1 VEHTKTQ
8 DVRLQIMFC
17 KANFLRLI
25 SNQDS
30 GFVSNGIRNK
40 MMKRILMV
48 ALIAALSCG
57 TASAQIYR
65 VAQMNTEQIRAL
77 DKQKTVVIL
86 PGGVLEEH
94 GPHLPSFADGYSN
107 EWLTQKLA
115 EAIVERPGW
124 AVLVFPIIPLGHA
137 GGNEIGGKHVFPGTY
152 SIRRTTLRAV
162 LMDLATE
169 LGEQGFRR
177 IFVMNGHGSP
187 FHNLMLDQAG
197 DYFRD
202 TFGGSM
208 VNLHGLEPRPEQLS
222 KLKLAPPDLNLSEL
236 ENRENGS
243 FDVHAGLDET
253 SRLIFLRP
261 DLVNPNYRTLPP
273 FAANNPVDLFQV
285 AKAPNWLGYIGSP
298 RLATAAYG
306 ARLQQYSAA
315 RANALALAILDGLLD
330 EREIPRYANFMLSNR
345 TVAKELEGSS
355 RYEAE
360 VERKQREWMKKKG
373 IE

>member
-1 VEHTKTQ
+1 
-8 DVRLQIMFC
+8 
-17 KANFLRLI
+17 
-25 SNQDS
+25 
-30 GFVSNGIRNK
+30 
-40 MMKRILMV
+40 MMKRILLTAV
-48 ALIAALSCG
+48 IAALSCG
-57 TASAQIYR
+57 TVSAQIYR

-86 PGGVLEEH
+86 PGGILEEH
-94 GPHLPSFADGYSN
+94 GPHLPSFTDGYSN

-124 AVLVFPIIPLGHA
+124 AVLVFPTIPLGHG
-137 GGNEIGGKHVFPGTY
+137 GGNELGGKLVFPGTY

-162 LMDLATE
+162 FMDLATE

-177 IFVMNGHGSP
+177 IFVMHGHGAP
-187 FHNLMLDQAG
+187 FHNQMLDQAG

-202 TFGGSM
+202 TYGGCM
-208 VNLHGLEPRPEQLS
+208 VNLHGLEPGPEQLS
-222 KLKLAPPDLNLSEL
+222 RLKLAPPNLNASEL
-236 ENRENGS
+236 DNRENGL

-253 SRLIFLRP
+253 SRLMFLRP
-261 DLVNPNYRTLPP
+261 DLVNPGYRTLQP
-273 FAANNPVDLFQV
+273 FAANNPVELFQV
-285 AKAPNWLGYIGSP
+285 AKAPNWSGYMGSP

-306 ARLQQYSAA
+306 ARSQQY
-315 RANALALAILDGLLD
+315 RATQNAALAIAILDGLLD
-330 EREIPRYANFMLSNR
+330 EREIPRYAKFMLTNG

-355 RYEAE
+355 RYEEE